1 MKLTAKIIFILIMAI
16 IPFASINT
24 YAADVDIDT
33 ANLKTWAASSSN
45 WVINGNNALNNLKNA
60 DTDFTVDTS
69 VSGQTAIF
77 NSIIRIARDLKNLF
91 FLIAW
96 VYFLVIV
103 IRLLFS
109 EKTEEEAANF
119 KKWIMWISIWIIV
132 TQISYYM
139 VNVLFDKEI
148 NVALAK
154 NFVDIVIQPLISLLQ
169 TSASFIFIWMMI
181 FAFFKLVTANWNED
195 QIKSWKMTVLYSII
209 WFILIKAANT
219 LVDSVYSKISCS
231 SIWWVNCTSNIEI
244 SWASKLITDIINWM
258 NWFVWLVVIIMII
271 YAWLM
276 VLTSVWDEE
285 KLKKAKSII
294 LYIAIWLFILV
305 ANYLILTF
313 FISANI

>member
-1 MKLTAKIIFILIMAI
+1 MKLTAKIIFILIMVI
-16 IPFASINT
+16 IPFSSINT
-24 YAADVDIDT
+24 YAVDTNIDT
-33 ANLKTWAASSSN
+33 ANLKTWWESSSN
-45 WVINGNNALNNLKNA
+45 WVVNNNKPLKNIK
-60 DTDFTVDTS
+60 DSTTDFTVDTNI
-69 VSGQTAIF
+69 SGQKAIF
-77 NSIIRIARDLKNLF
+77 NSIIRISRDLKNLF

-103 IRLLFS
+103 IKLLFS
-109 EKTEEEAANF
+109 EKTEESSTNF
-119 KKWIMWISIWIIV
+119 KKWIIWISVWIIV

-139 VNVLFDKEI
+139 VNVLFDKNI

-154 NFVDIVIQPLISLLQ
+154 NFVDIVLQPLITILQ

-195 QIKSWKMTVLYSII
+195 QIKSWKMTVLYSFI

-219 LVDSVYSKISCS
+219 LVDSIYSKISCT
-231 SIWWVNCTSNIEI
+231 SIWWINCTSNIEV
-244 SWASKLITDIINWM
+244 SWGAQIVVNIINWM
-258 NWFVWLVVIIMII
+258 NSFVWLFVIIMVI
-271 YAWLM
+271 YAWLII
-276 VLTSVWDEE
+276 LTSIWDEE

-294 LYIAIWLFILV
+294 LYIAIWLLILV

>member
-1 MKLTAKIIFILIMAI
+1 MKLTAKIIFILIMVI
-16 IPFASINT
+16 IPFSNINT
-24 YAADVDIDT
+24 YAVDENIDT
-33 ANLKTWAASSSN
+33 ANLKTWWESSSN
-45 WVINGNNALNNLKNA
+45 WVVNNNKPLKNIK
-60 DTDFTVDTS
+60 DSTTDFTVDTNI
-69 VSGQTAIF
+69 SGQKAIF
-77 NSIIRIARDLKNLF
+77 NSIIRISRDLKNLF

-103 IRLLFS
+103 IKLLFS
-109 EKTEEEAANF
+109 EKTEESSTNF
-119 KKWIMWISIWIIV
+119 KKWIIWISVWIIV

-139 VNVLFDKEI
+139 VNVLFDKNI

-154 NFVDIVIQPLISLLQ
+154 NFVDIVIQPLITILQ

-195 QIKSWKMTVLYSII
+195 QIKSWKMTVLYSFI

-219 LVDSVYSKISCS
+219 LVDSIYSKISCT
-231 SIWWVNCTSNIEI
+231 SIWWVNCTSNIEV
-244 SWASKLITDIINWM
+244 SWGAQIVVNIINWM
-258 NWFVWLVVIIMII
+258 NSFVWLFVIIMVI
-271 YAWLM
+271 YAWLI
-276 VLTSVWDEE
+276 VLTSIWDEE

-294 LYIAIWLFILV
+294 LYIAIWLLILV